1 MTQITP
7 QVTRET
13 RRQQLL
19 AMWKERGKNGQ
30 AAVLSL
36 CHQVLPQGESLRAGM
51 SVIDVILD
59 HEYGPPQD
67 SQSSASRQS
76 A

>member
-1 MTQITP
+1 MNRNNS
-7 QVTRET
+7 QVTREA
-13 RRQQLL
+13 RREQLL
-19 AMWKERGKNGQ
+19 AMWTERGKNGQ
-30 AAVLSL
+30 ATVLSL

-67 SQSSASRQS
+67 SQTSAKT
-76 A
+76 